1 MHDGSG
7 ALDVHEEPNDDLLI
21 QSLRVKLNTL
31 LITTNEREGLL
42 TDLDLIQDN
51 HNALREENSNLKK
64 QNEELLTVLN
74 KGLGTSTVGENG
86 AIIPSSS
93 VTLKPNHFIFPK
105 NSGCEFRVGSSGI
118 LGLSGLA
125 GKNRWESS
133 GYESLPDTLM
143 QCSSAELRFLDH
155 RDSQASREKIR
166 MNGPI
171 GPGVSKI
178 PPIRKSDILVP
189 KRIRQLSM
197 DTMSEDE
204 MANPPNSPALL

>member
-1 MHDGSG
+1 MGVREINPVFQQGEPVRLPRKSCDQHHHEMADQMHDGSG

-105 NSGCEFRVGSSGI
+105 NSGLEVREFWVYRVWRVRTDG
-118 LGLSGLA
+118 
-125 GKNRWESS
+125 NH
-133 GYESLPDTLM
+133 
-143 QCSSAELRFLDH
+143 QV
-155 RDSQASREKIR
+155 
-166 MNGPI
+166 MNPYLI
-171 GPGVSKI
+171 H
-178 PPIRKSDILVP
+178 
-189 KRIRQLSM
+189 
-197 DTMSEDE
+197 
-204 MANPPNSPALL
+204 